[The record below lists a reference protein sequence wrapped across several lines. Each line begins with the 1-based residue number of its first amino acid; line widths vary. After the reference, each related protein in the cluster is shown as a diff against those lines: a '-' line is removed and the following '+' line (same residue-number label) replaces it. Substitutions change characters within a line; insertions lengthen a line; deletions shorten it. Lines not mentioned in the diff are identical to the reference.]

1 MANKKRNINPNS
13 LKNLE
18 KGNLANKTKEERKEI
33 ARNGANATNKIIK
46 EKANFKNILTTVF
59 EGKPSKPLI
68 EILKQAGI
76 ESPDKLNYL
85 EAIIAFGALK
95 THSKKTG
102 LNELT
107 RFLEFARDSM
117 GQKAPDVV
125 QSTNTNI
132 DITDEKVIN
141 KVMDK
146 LKDL

>member
-1 MANKKRNINPNS
+1 MANNENLKPIKKGELTSEEAKKRGSNGGKKS
-13 LKNLE
+13 
-18 KGNLANKTKEERKEI
+18 GQVRRER
-33 ARNGANATNKIIK
+33 
-46 EKANFKNILTTVF
+46 ANFKNILTTVF

-125 QSTNTNI
+125 QATNTNI

>member
-1 MANKKRNINPNS
+1 MANNENLKPFDSNQNREEAKKNG
-13 LKNLE
+13 K
-18 KGNLANKTKEERKEI
+18 KGGIKSGE
-33 ARNGANATNKIIK
+33 ARREN
-46 EKANFKNILTTVF
+46 ANFKKILTTVF

-125 QSTNTNI
+125 QATNATI
-132 DITDEKVIN
+132 TVTDEKTIES
-141 KVMDK
+141 VMNK

>member
-1 MANKKRNINPNS
+1 MANNENLKPFDSNQNREEAKKNG
-13 LKNLE
+13 K
-18 KGNLANKTKEERKEI
+18 KGGKRSGQV
-33 ARNGANATNKIIK
+33 RR
-46 EKANFKNILTTVF
+46 EKANFKRILTEVF

-68 EILKQAGI
+68 DILKQAGI

-117 GQKAPDVV
+117 GQKPTEKVEA
-125 QSTNTNI
+125 TNATI
-132 DITDEKVIN
+132 TVTDEKTIES
-141 KVMDK
+141 VMNK

>member
-1 MANKKRNINPNS
+1 MANNENLRPIQKGQLSKEELKKRQSNGGKKS
-13 LKNLE
+13 
-18 KGNLANKTKEERKEI
+18 GQVRRER
-33 ARNGANATNKIIK
+33 
-46 EKANFKNILTTVF
+46 ANFKNILTTVF

-132 DITDEKVIN
+132 DITDEKVIK

-146 LKDL
+146 LKEL

>member
-1 MANKKRNINPNS
+1 MANNENLKPIKSGELSKEELKKRQSNGGKKS
-13 LKNLE
+13 
-18 KGNLANKTKEERKEI
+18 GQVRRER
-33 ARNGANATNKIIK
+33 
-46 EKANFKNILTTVF
+46 ANFKNILTTVF

-117 GQKAPDVV
+117 GQKPTEKVEA
-125 QSTNTNI
+125 TNATI
-132 DITDEKVIN
+132 TVTDEKTIES
-141 KVMDK
+141 VMNK

>member
-1 MANKKRNINPNS
+1 MANNENLKPFDSNQNREEAKKNGR
-13 LKNLE
+13 
-18 KGNLANKTKEERKEI
+18 KGGKKSGQVRRER
-33 ARNGANATNKIIK
+33 
-46 EKANFKNILTTVF
+46 ANFKNILTTVF

-125 QSTNTNI
+125 QATNTNI
-132 DITDEKVIN
+132 DITDEKTIES
-141 KVMDK
+141 VMNK

>member
-1 MANKKRNINPNS
+1 MANNENLKPIKSGELSKEELKKRQSNGGKKS
-13 LKNLE
+13 
-18 KGNLANKTKEERKEI
+18 GQVRRER
-33 ARNGANATNKIIK
+33 
-46 EKANFKNILTTVF
+46 ANFKNILTTVF

-117 GQKAPDVV
+117 GQKPTEKVEA
-125 QSTNTNI
+125 TNANI
-132 DITDEKVIN
+132 TVTDEKTIES
-141 KVMDK
+141 VMNK

>member
-1 MANKKRNINPNS
+1 MANNENLKPIKKGELSKEELKKRQSNGGKKS
-13 LKNLE
+13 
-18 KGNLANKTKEERKEI
+18 GQVRRER
-33 ARNGANATNKIIK
+33 
-46 EKANFKNILTTVF
+46 ANFKNILTTVF

-68 EILKQAGI
+68 EILKQAGS

-125 QSTNTNI
+125 TATNTNI
-132 DITDEKVIN
+132 DIKDEKVIN

-146 LKDL
+146 LKEL

>member
-1 MANKKRNINPNS
+1 MANNENLKPIKSGELSKEELKKRQSNGGKKS
-13 LKNLE
+13 
-18 KGNLANKTKEERKEI
+18 GQVRRER
-33 ARNGANATNKIIK
+33 
-46 EKANFKNILTTVF
+46 ANFKNILTTVF

-76 ESPDKLNYL
+76 ESPEKLNYL

-117 GQKAPDVV
+117 GQKPTEKVEA
-125 QSTNTNI
+125 TNATI
-132 DITDEKVIN
+132 TVTDEKTIES
-141 KVMDK
+141 VMNK

>member
-1 MANKKRNINPNS
+1 MANNENLRPIKKGELSNEEAKKRGS
-13 LKNLE
+13 
-18 KGNLANKTKEERKEI
+18 KGGKKSGQVRRER
-33 ARNGANATNKIIK
+33 
-46 EKANFKNILTTVF
+46 ANFKNILTTVF
-59 EGKPSKPLI
+59 EGKPSQPLI

-125 QSTNTNI
+125 TATNTNI

>member
-1 MANKKRNINPNS
+1 MANNENLRPIRKGQLSKEELKKRQSNGGKKS
-13 LKNLE
+13 
-18 KGNLANKTKEERKEI
+18 GQVRRER
-33 ARNGANATNKIIK
+33 
-46 EKANFKNILTTVF
+46 ANFKNILTTVF
-59 EGKPSKPLI
+59 EGKPSKPLMD
-68 EILKQAGI
+68 ILKQAGI

-125 QSTNTNI
+125 QATNTNI

-146 LKDL
+146 LKEL

>member
-1 MANKKRNINPNS
+1 MANNENLRPIQKGQLSKEELKKRQSNGGKKS
-13 LKNLE
+13 
-18 KGNLANKTKEERKEI
+18 GQVRRER
-33 ARNGANATNKIIK
+33 
-46 EKANFKNILTTVF
+46 ANFKNILTTVF

-68 EILKQAGI
+68 DILKQAGI

-125 QSTNTNI
+125 QATNTNI

>member
-1 MANKKRNINPNS
+1 MANNENLKPIKSGELSKEELKKRQSNGGKKS
-13 LKNLE
+13 
-18 KGNLANKTKEERKEI
+18 GQVRRER
-33 ARNGANATNKIIK
+33 
-46 EKANFKNILTTVF
+46 ANFKNILTTVF

-125 QSTNTNI
+125 QATNATI
-132 DITDEKVIN
+132 TVTDEKTIES
-141 KVMDK
+141 VMNK

>member
-1 MANKKRNINPNS
+1 MANNDNLKPFDSNQNREEAKKNGR
-13 LKNLE
+13 
-18 KGNLANKTKEERKEI
+18 KGGKKSGQVRRER
-33 ARNGANATNKIIK
+33 
-46 EKANFKNILTTVF
+46 ANFKNILTAVF

-68 EILKQAGI
+68 DILKQAGI
-76 ESPDKLNYL
+76 ESPEKLNYL

-117 GQKAPDVV
+117 GQKPTEKVEA
-125 QSTNTNI
+125 TNATI
-132 DITDEKVIN
+132 TVTDEKTIES
-141 KVMDK
+141 VMNK

>member
-1 MANKKRNINPNS
+1 MANNENLKPIKSGELSKEELKKRQSNGGKKS
-13 LKNLE
+13 
-18 KGNLANKTKEERKEI
+18 GQVRRER
-33 ARNGANATNKIIK
+33 
-46 EKANFKNILTTVF
+46 ANFKNILTAVF

-125 QSTNTNI
+125 QATNATI
-132 DITDEKVIN
+132 TVTDEKTIES
-141 KVMDK
+141 VMNK

>member
-1 MANKKRNINPNS
+1 MANNENLKPIKSGELSKEELKKRQSNGGKKS
-13 LKNLE
+13 
-18 KGNLANKTKEERKEI
+18 GQVRRER
-33 ARNGANATNKIIK
+33 
-46 EKANFKNILTTVF
+46 ANFKNILTSVF

-117 GQKAPDVV
+117 GQKP
-125 QSTNTNI
+125 T
-132 DITDEKVIN
+132 EKVDVDAKGIN
-141 KVMDK
+141 IVVASDEDK
-146 LKDL
+146 ELLEGI

>member
-1 MANKKRNINPNS
+1 MANNDNLKPFDSNQNREEAKKNGR
-13 LKNLE
+13 
-18 KGNLANKTKEERKEI
+18 KGGKKSGQVRRER
-33 ARNGANATNKIIK
+33 
-46 EKANFKNILTTVF
+46 ANFKNILTTVF

-76 ESPDKLNYL
+76 ESPEKLNYL

-117 GQKAPDVV
+117 GQKPTEKVEA
-125 QSTNTNI
+125 TNATI
-132 DITDEKVIN
+132 TVTDEKTIES
-141 KVMDK
+141 VMNK

>member
-1 MANKKRNINPNS
+1 MANNENLKPFDSNQNREEAKKNGR
-13 LKNLE
+13 
-18 KGNLANKTKEERKEI
+18 KGGKKSGQVRRER
-33 ARNGANATNKIIK
+33 
-46 EKANFKNILTTVF
+46 ANFKNILTTVF

-117 GQKAPDVV
+117 GQKPTDVV
-125 QSTNTNI
+125 TATNTNI
-132 DITDEKVIN
+132 DITDEKTIES
-141 KVMDK
+141 VMNK

>member
-1 MANKKRNINPNS
+1 MANNENLKPIKKGELSNEEAKKRGSNGGKKS
-13 LKNLE
+13 
-18 KGNLANKTKEERKEI
+18 GQVRRER
-33 ARNGANATNKIIK
+33 
-46 EKANFKNILTTVF
+46 ANFKNILTTVF

-125 QSTNTNI
+125 TATNTNI